1 LTTEVEDKPELE
13 PELPLGP
20 AAAAPAGSDAEE
32 LRQAT
37 QTELAQLK
45 EASRFATPERVLQVL
60 EALFFAAE
68 KPLDLPALGDT
79 TQFSEDLLKT
89 GLAELQKLY
98 PPGGVR
104 GVVLVDLG
112 GRWQLRTEP
121 QVGAYVRRMLQ
132 VKPMRLTRAALETL
146 AIISYRQP
154 ITRPEVEDLRGVD
167 CGAVTK
173 ALLERKLIRI
183 LGKKDEPG
191 RPLIYGTTR
200 EFLELFNLRD
210 LTQLPTLRE
219 FQELSEESRKIVEE
233 EAPGVP
239 AVAGLTELAHDP
251 AVAARI
257 AQATAESESA
267 LAQLESAI
275 DRAEETTR
283 SAAAVLAPPAPPAP
297 PSAPAVPAEKKE

>member
-1 LTTEVEDKPELE
+1 
-13 PELPLGP
+13 
-20 AAAAPAGSDAEE
+20 
-32 LRQAT
+32 
-37 QTELAQLK
+37 
-45 EASRFATPERVLQVL
+45 
-60 EALFFAAE
+60 
-68 KPLDLPALGDT
+68 
-79 TQFSEDLLKT
+79 
-89 GLAELQKLY
+89 
-98 PPGGVR
+98 
-104 GVVLVDLG
+104 
-112 GRWQLRTEP
+112 
-121 QVGAYVRRMLQ
+121 
-132 VKPMRLTRAALETL
+132 
-146 AIISYRQP
+146 
-154 ITRPEVEDLRGVD
+154 VEDLRGVD